1 MIIDINP
8 NLTPKKETAV
18 WCDSFQHKC
27 KVSNRTIKIFPS
39 LLNKSNWIVSI
50 LWHICVHHTITIRNS
65 KAREPPCKH
74 PPITDNAEAKLTLVC
89 SRSLKL
95 YKIWFILILLMST
108 QHQVRGHG
116 IFRQTSSSKAVFS
129 YYQPKENITFTNLQ
143 LQNLEN
149 EAKRLETNQH
159 PIIRAKSTPKMGL
172 KNVFE
177 SFSKQSRD
185 SIYNASSNKYS
196 LINVSQSKNF
206 PQLFNKKLSVQWIN
220 TVPIQ
225 SRQTRETRD
234 IGLET
239 KRHSKPSKRVDETRL
254 KHLVLKGLGI
264 KKLPDMR
271 KVRFKLQ
278 LLSRPVKE
286 SCAVLCQT
294 VYRRVHLKD
303 IIYLQVNISQAE
315 YSSKYIEYLSRLRSN
330 QEKGNSYFNNFM
342 GASFTRDLHFL
353 SITTNGF
360 NDISNKRLRHRRSLK
375 KINRLNQNPKKH
387 QNYGDLLRGEQDTM
401 NILLHFPLTN
411 AQDANFHHDKID
423 EANVRLM
430 LLYSSSLATN
440 FRRGPGSRKNKISQI
455 SGNDNIERHCNFG
468 DVNLNQSNKNSSQQL
483 TLKVYQLLSAN
494 RRRKITSRK
503 IEFGN
508 VGFQETRTQWIEFD
522 VTKAVRSWLNKSHEN
537 LGIEIQCDKCKSIGA
552 RILSDFSPSTPPRS
566 TASSDEHLNLMPVLN
581 IIGHGTLNSQQHG
594 DADIHQIMLTNN
606 RSDQY
611 VHHRSNHDSTWRKD
625 KWTNNCYKLHQR
637 CCRNQLDVA
646 FKSIKGFE
654 FILQPKVFDA
664 GYCHGRCPPRH
675 NPAHH
680 HALLQSLIWQ
690 EDHKRAP
697 RPCCA
702 PSKLEML
709 EILHVD
715 ENHSDKLKIS
725 TWSDMQVVECACS

>member
-8 NLTPKKETAV
+8 NLTPNKETAV
-18 WCDSFQHKC
+18 WFDSFQHKC
-27 KVSNRTIKIFPS
+27 KVSNRTIKKIPS
-39 LLNKSNWIVSI
+39 HWNRSNWIVSI
-50 LWHICVHHTITIRNS
+50 LWHIYVYRTITIRNS
-65 KAREPPCKH
+65 KEREPPCKH
-74 PPITDNAEAKLTLVC
+74 SPITDNAEAKLTQVC
-89 SRSLKL
+89 NKSLKL
-95 YKIWFILILLMST
+95 YKIWFILIVLLPT
-108 QHQVRGHG
+108 QHQVSGHG
-116 IFRQTSSSKAVFS
+116 IFRQTSNSKAVFS
-129 YYQPKENITFTNLQ
+129 YYQHKENITFTNSQ
-143 LQNLEN
+143 LKNLEN
-149 EAKRLETNQH
+149 EAKILKTNQH
-159 PIIRAKSTPKMGL
+159 PRIRAKSTAKMGL
-172 KNVFE
+172 QNVSE
-177 SFSKQSRD
+177 SFSKESRD

-196 LINVSQSKNF
+196 LINVSQSKNL

-220 TVPIQ
+220 TVPIR

-239 KRHSKPSKRVDETRL
+239 KRHSKPPKRVDEARL

-271 KVRFKLQ
+271 K
-278 LLSRPVKE
+278 
-286 SCAVLCQT
+286 
-294 VYRRVHLKD
+294 
-303 IIYLQVNISQAE
+303 VNISQAE

-342 GASFTRDLHFL
+342 GASFIRDLHFL
-353 SITTNGF
+353 SITTIEF
-360 NDISNKRLRHRRSLK
+360 NDISSKRSRHRRSLK
-375 KINRLNQNPKKH
+375 KINRLKQTKKH
-387 QNYGDLLRGEQDTM
+387 QSYGDLLRGKQETT

-440 FRRGPGSRKNKISQI
+440 FRRGPGSRKNKLGHI
-455 SGNDNIERHCNFG
+455 SGKDNIERHCNFG
-468 DVNLNQSNKNSSQQL
+468 DVNLNQSKKNISQQL

-494 RRRKITSRK
+494 RRRKIASRK

-508 VGFQETRTQWIEFD
+508 VGFEETRTQWIELD

-552 RILSDFSPSTPPRS
+552 RILSDFSSSTPPRS
-566 TASSDEHLNLMPVLN
+566 PASSDEHLNLMPVLN
-581 IIGHGTLNSQQHG
+581 IIGHGTLDSQEHG
-594 DADIHQIMLTNN
+594 VSDVHHIMLTNN

-611 VHHRSNHDSTWRKD
+611 VHHRSNHDSAWRKD
-625 KWTNNCYKLHQR
+625 KWSNNCYKLHQR

-646 FKSIKGFE
+646 FKNIKGFE

-690 EDHKRAP
+690 EDHKLAP

-715 ENHSDKLKIS
+715 EDHSDKLKIS